1 MRAAFPGNHFCARV
15 SVRTE
20 MTMIVFVPNAKDPL
34 IGTWC
39 DLPRQQRV
47 KPSAIRTIWRAR
59 TMTKY
64 LEGGM
69 PLTQAKD
76 DAAAETASML
86 GLTLRTVRAFCN
98 LPRGPQDAIGRV
110 GRRGGRSGQAD
121 APGRDVGQ
129 ANANGGPTGG
139 TGSLTASN
147 LADGRGNGRAGC
159 FCLRRMA
166 NGQ

>member
-1 MRAAFPGNHFCARV
+1 
-15 SVRTE
+15 
-20 MTMIVFVPNAKDPL
+20 MIVFVPNAKDPL
-34 IGTWC
+34 VGTWC

-47 KPSAIRTIWRAR
+47 APSAIRTIWRAR

-98 LPRGPQDAIGRV
+98 LPSGPQDATRRV

-139 TGSLTASN
+139 TGSFSGNN

-159 FCLRRMA
+159 FCLRRME